1 MPGTA
6 TGPATNDAP
15 GHSRVGIA
23 ARSLASVLRNPA
35 IRSLELSWTIGVGV
49 DWALL
54 VVSLVVAYDAG
65 GAFLVGLVSLVR
77 MLPAMAVNVLV
88 DTSAQERPERS
99 LVTVNLV
106 RAAGA
111 GAIAA
116 AVVAGQ
122 PGVAFGALAIASAAG
137 ALVRPTTLALLPSV
151 AVRPEELVS
160 ANTAGALGE
169 SVGTF
174 LGPLFAGIVIAHAGP
189 APAAA
194 LAAAAGVIGAVVVVS
209 VRVAPAAR
217 VARADRVDG
226 LPLVAGI
233 RELARRRPAGVVMS
247 SFGVQVLVRG
257 ALTTFIAVLAIDTLD
272 MGDAGIGL
280 LGAALGAGGIVGA
293 ALAVA
298 LGSMGG
304 LAGMFAVALV
314 AWGVPIVLIG
324 LAPSPTLAL
333 VGLGVVG
340 IGNALLD
347 VSGLTLL
354 QRGTS
359 NAARGS
365 VFALLEVIVGVGVS
379 VGAIAASG
387 LVATVG
393 IEAALI
399 VTGML
404 LPVAA
409 VVGRPWVARLDHEG
423 VVPDRQARLL
433 RGIPLFAPLPLAAL
447 ERVAGGMREVR
458 FDTGD
463 RLMTQGDAGD
473 TYVVLEHGTVQVTI
487 DGRPSHLQGPGD
499 GIGEIALL
507 REVPRTATVTAIDPV
522 DAFEIDCETFVDAV
536 TGHEGSRAAARAVVR
551 SRLGGD
557 VIEAPDGPD
566 DP

>member
-6 TGPATNDAP
+6 QGPATSDAP
-15 GHSRVGIA
+15 RPSPMRIA

-54 VVSLVVAYDAG
+54 VVSLVVAYGAG
-65 GAFLVGLVSLVR
+65 GAFLVGLVSLIR

-99 LVTVNLV
+99 LVVVNLV

-111 GAIAA
+111 AAIAA

-122 PGVAFGALAIASAAG
+122 PGIAFAALAVASAAG

-174 LGPLFAGIVIAHAGP
+174 LGPLFAGIVIARAGP
-189 APAAA
+189 ASAAA
-194 LAAAAGVIGAVVVVS
+194 LAAAAGVIGAVVVVG
-209 VRVAPAAR
+209 VHVAPAAR
-217 VARADRVDG
+217 VARGDRVGG

-233 RELARRRPAGVVMS
+233 RELVRRRPAGVVMS

-272 MGDAGIGL
+272 MGDAGIGV

-293 ALAVA
+293 ALAVG
-298 LGSMGG
+298 LGSTGG
-304 LAGMFAVALV
+304 LAGMFAVALI
-314 AWGVPIVLIG
+314 AWGAPILLIG
-324 LAPSPTLAL
+324 IAPSPTLAI
-333 VGLGVVG
+333 VALGVVG

-359 NAARGS
+359 NAARGA
-365 VFALLEVIVGVGVS
+365 VFAVVEVVAGLGVS
-379 VGAIAASG
+379 IGAIVASG
-387 LVATVG
+387 LVASIG
-393 IEAALI
+393 IQTALI

-404 LPVAA
+404 LPVVAIA
-409 VVGRPWVARLDHEG
+409 GRPWVARLDHEG
-423 VVPDRQARLL
+423 VIPDRQARLL

-447 ERVAGGMREVR
+447 ERVAGGMREVH
-458 FDTGD
+458 FETGD

-473 TYVVLEHGTVQVTI
+473 AYVVLEHGTVQVII
-487 DGRPSHLQGPGD
+487 DGQPTHRQGPGD

-507 REVPRTATVTAIDPV
+507 HEVPRTATVTALEAV
-522 DAFEIDCETFVDAV
+522 DAFEIDCETFVAAV
-536 TGHEGSRAAARAVVR
+536 TGHEGSRAAAREVVQ
-551 SRLGGD
+551 SRLGSD
-557 VIEAPDGPD
+557 VIDAPDGAD